1 MDENAGSSYTD
12 AMDDL
17 PDNSSIKPP
26 ANNKAAAIGKSAAKG
41 LLGAIPVAGSLAA
54 EAAEH
59 LLPDPNAKDRARW
72 EGEVT
77 DRVNTLDE
85 RVGGL
90 EEGASASRSFTI
102 TGATAAVA
110 KFMIE
115 GCPDGV
121 NQPYVSVDDVMKTL
135 TEFTKRDIRDAF
147 GDLEYH
153 GLVQSLP
160 AIGRDDIYRLTD
172 EAYVALDKPILGFD
186 TKADAQALAQIIIAS
201 DSDSVSVPDLEQKA
215 GWPRRRFNPALRLIV
230 ERIHPGR
237 VSQSIQPDYVTR
249 WFSMSN
255 AERADLR
262 RFAAGQ
268 V

>member
-1 MDENAGSSYTD
+1 
-12 AMDDL
+12 MDDSA
-17 PDNSSIKPP
+17 DNNTLKPP
-26 ANNKAAAIGKSAAKG
+26 ANNKAAAIGRSAVKG
-41 LLGAIPVAGSLAA
+41 ALGAIPVAGSIAA

-59 LLPDPNAKDRARW
+59 LLPDPNATDRARW
-72 EGEVT
+72 EGQVT
-77 DRVNTLDE
+77 DKVNTLDD

-90 EEGASASRSFTI
+90 EQDSTSSRTVTL
-102 TGATAAVA
+102 TGATASVA
-110 KFMIE
+110 KFMVE
-115 GCPDGV
+115 GCPDGL
-121 NQPYVSVDDVMKTL
+121 NRPYVNVDEVL
-135 TEFTKRDIRDAF
+135 QSLPEFTKREIRDAF

-160 AIGRDDIYRLTD
+160 AIGRDDIYRLTE
-172 EAYVALDKPILGFD
+172 EAYAVLDKPVLGYDTLGDARELTAMIL
-186 TKADAQALAQIIIAS
+186 AS
-201 DSDSVSVPDLEQKA
+201 DTDSISVPDLETKT